1 MEANPFRISVVI
13 PAYNESKRI
22 TQAIAA
28 IRAQSE
34 APYEIVVVDDGSQDD
49 TAAVAS
55 KLGARV
61 IRQQNGGVAAARNT
75 GIRESTGDW
84 IAFCDADD
92 HWNQL
97 MLALARTAHELRPDV
112 DFIFAD
118 HCTEI
123 GGEITVASRF
133 AACPEFESA
142 RGRRVSADVVFFER
156 ESLARALAGRNFIAP
171 SAALVRREFVMTN
184 GIFFDPGLPSSS
196 EFSVAEDIEWY
207 LRVLAASN
215 ALAIDRVMV
224 TYHRHAGS
232 MSDNPGRINY
242 GNVKLGEW
250 IAEHAERYPAG
261 LAGAYAAHRRNHVY
275 EAAVDDLRTLRYAT
289 ARAKLAEAQS
299 IRFRLH
305 DQALIALTR
314 LAEMPGADRLAAAMR
329 RTWRSGLK
337 PAIRAIG
344 RRAP

>member
-1 MEANPFRISVVI
+1 VEANPFRISVVI

-34 APYEIVVVDDGSQDD
+34 PPYEIVVVDDGSQDD

-55 KLGARV
+55 NLGTRV
-61 IRQQNGGVAAARNT
+61 IRQPNGGVASARNT
-75 GIRESTGDW
+75 GIRQSMGDW

-92 HWNQL
+92 HWNSQ

-123 GGEITVASRF
+123 GGTITGASRF
-133 AACPEFESA
+133 AACPAFQDA
-142 RGRRVSADVVFFER
+142 RGRRLCPAVLFFER
-156 ESLARALAGRNFIAP
+156 EPLARALAAKNFIAP
-171 SAALVRREFVMTN
+171 SAAFVRRDFVMTS
-184 GIFFDPGLPSSS
+184 GVFFDPDLPSSS
-196 EFSVAEDIEWY
+196 NFSVAEDIEWY
-207 LRVLAASN
+207 LRVLKVSN
-215 ALAIDRVMV
+215 ALAIDRVMM

-242 GNVKLGEW
+242 GNVKLGEL
-250 IAEHAERYPAG
+250 IAEHPERYPAG
-261 LAGAYAAHRRNHVY
+261 LAGVYAAHRRQHVY
-275 EAAVDDLRTLRYAT
+275 EAAVDDLRTQRYAT
-289 ARAKLAEAQS
+289 AREKLAEAQT
-299 IRFRLH
+299 IRFRFF
-305 DQALIALTR
+305 DVALVALAQ
-314 LAEMPGADRLAAAMR
+314 LAEMPGAARLAAAAR
-329 RTWRSGLK
+329 QAWRGLK